1 MTRTALFVLAFS
13 LAFVASAQT
22 APDPAPPAPAPAPAP
37 DTVTPAPGPEADA
50 AKAATAS
57 KAIADRNCL
66 KYTGSRITPR
76 ADKQGRKC
84 ISASG
89 RGYSRE
95 DIDRTG
101 ATDIGTALR
110 MLDTA
115 VH

>member
-22 APDPAPPAPAPAPAP
+22 APDPAPPAPAPAP

-76 ADKQGRKC
+76 AIACAPGWQGNAR
-84 ISASG
+84 
-89 RGYSRE
+89 SRLVKRAALAARRSHRA
-95 DIDRTG
+95 DRMVR
-101 ATDIGTALR
+101 R
-110 MLDTA
+110 M
-115 VH
+115 V

>member
-22 APDPAPPAPAPAPAP
+22 APDPAPPAPAP